1 MFGYLA
7 GKKER
12 LIPDE
17 NQPFIPG
24 SKKSFQSQE
33 RPYFVCNP
41 G

>member
-7 GKKER
+7 RKKER

-24 SKKSFQSQE
+24 SKKSF
-33 RPYFVCNP
+33 
-41 G
+41 